1 MDKLDMKK
9 EYNFYKAKENKID
22 ILQIPKLNYLKID
35 GIGNPS
41 SSIDYQNSIEALY
54 TIAYTIKF
62 TIKNDGK
69 DFVVMPLEGL
79 WYADHMSDFEENN
92 KDNWKWTSMILMPDF
107 VTKEIFET
115 AKIKAQEKK
124 IDNTK
129 INEVRLELLEENTV
143 AQTLYVGPYVKEHET
158 IMNIHNYIKESGN
171 VLCGLHHEIY
181 LSDPRKVTSE
191 KLKTIIRQ
199 PFTKKSYK

>member
-9 EYNFYKAKENKID
+9 EYIFYKAKESKID
-22 ILQIPKLNYLKID
+22 ILEIPKLNYLKID
-35 GIGNPS
+35 GIGSPS
-41 SSIDYQNSIEALY
+41 NIDYQNSIEALY

-62 TIKNDGK
+62 TLKNDGK

-79 WYADHMSDFEENN
+79 WYADHMSDFEEDN

-107 VTKEIFET
+107 VTKEIFEI

-124 IDNTK
+124 IDNKK

-143 AQTLYVGPYVKEHET
+143 AQTLYMGPYNKEHET
-158 IMNIHNYIKESGN
+158 IMNIHEHIKKSGYILS
-171 VLCGLHHEIY
+171 GLHHEIY
-181 LSDPRKVTSE
+181 LNDPRKVSSD

-199 PFTKKSYK
+199 PFSNK